1 MLRISPAPPQERVD
15 QAGRGN
21 PGPEPA
27 ANCILITAQDK
38 PYLTEIIKDIEK
50 EMAEREDLEAMVIT
64 KRTANGAGAKS
75 GH

>member
-1 MLRISPAPPQERVD
+1 MLISLQD
-15 QAGRGN
+15 Q
-21 PGPEPA
+21 
-27 ANCILITAQDK
+27 

-64 KRTANGAGAKS
+64 KRAASGAGAKS